1 MIFLLSPK
9 GQVFDVVLADYLLG
23 SIDGF
28 APYFQVS
35 THNNIQRV
43 KEKKE
48 REAKRR
54 RNKIEETRENK
65 RRERKNHTLI
75 FFKDKLFERL
85 KPHTKKDLYFVG
97 MEPLPDTA
105 DSSQGIHFY
114 LFFLIYFILF
124 SFISSLLFLLSHFP
138 PLFLLVF

>member
-1 MIFLLSPK
+1 MSCWLTTCLDLLMDLHLTFRY
-9 GQVFDVVLADYLLG
+9 QLIITY
-23 SIDGF
+23 
-28 APYFQVS
+28 
-35 THNNIQRV
+35 
-43 KEKKE
+43 KELKK
-48 REAKRR
+48 KR
-54 RNKIEETRENK
+54 KKKLKEEETRENK
-65 RRERKNHTLI
+65 RRERKNHTLT

-138 PLFLLVF
+138 PTFPLGFLI